1 MYESNIIV
9 DIKDGSISYFTYFN
23 QNLILKL
30 KYRTGD
36 FAYHQEFKRE
46 SILAINRHHVIFKND
61 FCLTLNLFC
70 KLNFNENIR
79 KKDIEIILI

>member
-1 MYESNIIV
+1 MDEDNVIV

-23 QNLILKL
+23 KNLKNVLI
-30 KYRTGD
+30 YRTKD

-70 KLNFNENIR
+70 KLNFNENIM